1 MKMTTPEPLP
11 GETDKAYSAFKVF
24 CESDNP
30 SVTKVAAQLSKSRQL
45 ITRWASKYDWRR
57 RFAAQ
62 RLREAQQ
69 KIEAEERATE
79 KVAVVTEQ
87 ERARAAR
94 KTFEV
99 AERFVGHAEK
109 IMEQHP
115 VAAAR
120 LFAVG
125 KDVTE
130 GVSGV
135 ARGYHVG
142 VGVSI
147 AMQRKY
153 PTLAFDSD
161 GQRVEPSL
169 IQSYE
174 EALAIL
180 HAAEKSKPPLPCDNW
195 SPDHADA
202 TPTPAPEEIEQENQD
217 VILVDE
223 GLPSR
228 VDTMPTSDG
237 RRADAPPLRR

>member
-1 MKMTTPEPLP
+1 MIDEPQRETPE
-11 GETDKAYSAFKVF
+11 ASANKLKLGWQLLKLTFA
-24 CESDNP
+24 EWWNDN
-30 SVTKVAAQLSKSRQL
+30 T
-45 ITRWASKYDWRR
+45 
-57 RFAAQ
+57 FHQ

-180 HAAEKSKPPLPCDNW
+180 RAAEKSQPPLPCDNW

-202 TPTPAPEEIEQENQD
+202 TPTPTPEEIEQENQD
-217 VILVDE
+217 VILVHE